1 MMLGMT
7 ILFSWCQ
14 RNLQL
19 SQSSNQMYATNSFA
33 FQNRRMNYVS
43 AQQRDFPLDN
53 NFLFGQLHPSK
64 V

>member
-1 MMLGMT
+1 MMLNMT
-7 ILFSWCQ
+7 LLFSRCQ

-19 SQSSNQMYATNSFA
+19 SQSSSQICAINSCA
-33 FQNRRMNYVS
+33 FQNRRLNYVS
-43 AQQRDFPLDN
+43 AQQKDFPLDT

>member
-19 SQSSNQMYATNSFA
+19 SQSSSQMYATNSFA

-43 AQQRDFPLDN
+43 AQQRDFPLDT